1 MRARTLLLVL
11 ATAVVVVF
19 ALLNWTEFTRPV
31 PVNLGLQTVSAPLP
45 LILLGLLALGLLV
58 ALAGGAASQA
68 HQRRLESDHA
78 KALQAQRDL
87 AERAEASRFV
97 DLRQALDTHLR
108 ETRQRESSAAGEL
121 DQALAKT
128 QREVRNQMELLHRS
142 LNTRLGEMEARL
154 EQRLSH
160 ADREAGRMPAAT
172 PRTAE
177 PVRPP
182 DFRSDGTPVAAG
194 QPPLRRP

>member
-11 ATAVVVVF
+11 ATAAVVVF

-31 PVNLGLQTVSAPLP
+31 DVNLGLQVVSAPLP
-45 LILLGLLALGLLV
+45 LILLGLLALGLVV
-58 ALAGGAASQA
+58 ALAAGAASQA
-68 HQRRLESDHA
+68 RHRRLDQAHA
-78 KALQAQRDL
+78 KALQAQREL

-108 ETRQRESSAAGEL
+108 ETRQREATAASEL

-142 LNTRLGEMEARL
+142 LSTRLGEMEARL
-154 EQRLSH
+154 EMRLMHGEPATTRS
-160 ADREAGRMPAAT
+160 APGRTNVETQSAP
-172 PRTAE
+172 E
-177 PVRPP
+177 
-182 DFRSDGTPVAAG
+182 FRSDTPAG
-194 QPPLRRP
+194 RVG

>member
-1 MRARTLLLVL
+1 MRARTFFLVL
-11 ATAVVVVF
+11 ATVLVVVF

-31 PVNLGLQTVSAPLP
+31 DVSLGFQVVSAPLP
-45 LILLGLLALGLLV
+45 LILLGLLALGLV
-58 ALAGGAASQA
+58 AGLLSGAATEA
-68 HQRRLESDHA
+68 RHRRLDHEHA
-78 KALQAQRDL
+78 KAMQAQRDL

-108 ETRQRESSAAGEL
+108 ETRQREASAASEL

-154 EQRLSH
+154 EQRLAH
-160 ADREAGRMPAAT
+160 PDRGLE
-172 PRTAE
+172 
-177 PVRPP
+177 RPP
-182 DFRSDGTPVAAG
+182 PLAQRQPERQQEPELRAGEAPV
-194 QPPLRRP
+194 LRRT